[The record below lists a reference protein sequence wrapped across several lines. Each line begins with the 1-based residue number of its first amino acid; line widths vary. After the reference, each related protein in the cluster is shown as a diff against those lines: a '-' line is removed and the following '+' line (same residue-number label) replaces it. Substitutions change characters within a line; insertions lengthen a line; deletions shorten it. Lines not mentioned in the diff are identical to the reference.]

1 VPILEDV
8 VPASFAISPSGSVL
22 YSTSKGSA
30 SSELMWVDRD
40 GRAESVDSAWRADFE
55 YPALS
60 PDGKSLAVSVFDG
73 ATQLW
78 IRRADGTRQKLTQSG
93 TVNWRPSWSADS
105 RSLVYLSNMAGRGGQ
120 DDYDVY
126 RMPVDGSAP
135 PALLLHH
142 TFGLWEA
149 ELSRDGEW
157 LIVRSDEEGSIGHLR
172 ARRLRGD
179 TALVPIVIGK
189 DHSNEAVL
197 SPDGRWL
204 AYTILTNGRRD
215 IYITSFPNPTSTQIV
230 SRDGGTEPRWG
241 HSGRELFFRGPRQ
254 MMVVEVTL
262 GSTFAAGTP
271 RGLFD
276 LTGYRS
282 ARNRQQYDV
291 APDDQHFVMIREPGD
306 DEGRNVIYAEHW
318 LVELETLMKA
328 RR

>member
-1 VPILEDV
+1 
-8 VPASFAISPSGSVL
+8 
-22 YSTSKGSA
+22 
-30 SSELMWVDRD
+30 M
-40 GRAESVDSAWRADFE
+40 
-55 YPALS
+55 
-60 PDGKSLAVSVFDG
+60 
-73 ATQLW
+73 
-78 IRRADGTRQKLTQSG
+78 
-93 TVNWRPSWSADS
+93 
-105 RSLVYLSNMAGRGGQ
+105 
-120 DDYDVY
+120 
-126 RMPVDGSAP
+126 
-135 PALLLHH
+135 
-142 TFGLWEA
+142 
-149 ELSRDGEW
+149 
-157 LIVRSDEEGSIGHLR
+157 
-172 ARRLRGD
+172 
-179 TALVPIVIGK
+179 
-189 DHSNEAVL
+189 L

-215 IYITSFPNPTSTQIV
+215 VYITSFPNPTSTQIV

-276 LTGYRS
+276 LAGYRS

-318 LVELETLMKA
+318 LVELEARMKA